1 MDLDGDSLTDAK
13 KFTLGLN
20 LPSDPRWV
28 DLASKSEAEILIDHA
43 FCEQK
48 AATTCISLI
57 VRYADLDDV
66 VQEVTP
72 VVAEEWAH
80 FRKVLKEMQKRG
92 IKLGLPRKDEYV
104 NRIRSIFNK
113 GGDRKS
119 QLVEQ
124 LLFAALI
131 EARSCERFKQLWQNH
146 PDRFFRN
153 FYYDFMVSEAGHYKM
168 FLRLAKNHLPEKE
181 VEKRWKQILEEEAKI
196 VKGLEPTGDRF
207 H

>member
-1 MDLDGDSLTDAK
+1 M
-13 KFTLGLN
+13 GLN

-57 VRYADLDDV
+57 VRYADLDEV
-66 VQEVTP
+66 VEEVSP

-80 FRKVLKEMQKRG
+80 FRKVLKEMKKRG
-92 IKLGLPRKDEYV
+92 ISLGKPRKDEYV
-104 NRIRSIFNK
+104 NRIKTVFRK
-113 GGDRKS
+113 GGTREE
-119 QLVEQ
+119 QLMEQ

-146 PDRFFRN
+146 PDPFFRE

-168 FLRLAKNHLPEKE
+168 FLKLAKKYNQENR
-181 VEKRWKQILEEEAKI
+181 VEKRWKEILMEEAKI
-196 VKGLEPTGDRF
+196 IRDLSPSGDRF